1 MVGSEVDGQKGEKI
15 SGGASTVTSR
25 PGFLLSQEGRA
36 YYVPCVSGGIEP
48 SIYSTR
54 PVRTTA
60 ILPLCRLRKI
70 FSFSL
75 EEERESS
82 QAARRADH
90 ITDLSPYLML
100 WFFKKVRP
108 LILWQ
113 TCFAFLGYHRKQDSS
128 AFKLALHG
136 E

>member
-1 MVGSEVDGQKGEKI
+1 MCPVFLEESSHLAVGLDRLGPPLF
-15 SGGASTVTSR
+15 ASA
-25 PGFLLSQEGRA
+25 P
-36 YYVPCVSGGIEP
+36 
-48 SIYSTR
+48 
-54 PVRTTA
+54 A
-60 ILPLCRLRKI
+60 IDNLRL
-70 FSFSL
+70 SL

-136 E
+136 ESRLVAVGGAAKALVCSWAGREVHGGIEE